1 MAVWV
6 SLDELAEICRA
17 AEAEA
22 VASPAAAGQEVVLA
36 QLVQT
41 RQLVP
46 VVRVGVL
53 CQVLV
58 VLADEVL
65 AVLAVVQAVDV
76 RGLRA
81 VQAVVVLLQRP
92 QEQGRCSQRRGRR
105 ARSNGTSSMCDPAHA
120 LASSLDMLC
129 VEAPRRSA
137 TSRSA
142 GTGEGHPSSGR

>member
-1 MAVWV
+1 M
-6 SLDELAEICRA
+6 
-17 AEAEA
+17 
-22 VASPAAAGQEVVLA
+22 AAGKEVLLV
-36 QLVQT
+36 QLVQM
-41 RQLVP
+41 RRLVLS
-46 VVRVGVL
+46 VRAVAP

-58 VLADEVL
+58 VPDDAVL

-129 VEAPRRSA
+129 IEAPRRSA

-142 GTGEGHPSSGR
+142 GIDEGHPSSGR